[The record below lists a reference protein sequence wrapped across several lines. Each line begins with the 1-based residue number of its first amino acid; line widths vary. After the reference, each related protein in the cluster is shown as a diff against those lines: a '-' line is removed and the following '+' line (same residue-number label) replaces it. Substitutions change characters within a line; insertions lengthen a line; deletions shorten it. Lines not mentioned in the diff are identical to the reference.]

1 MSQEDK
7 WKLLERCANIVYLP
21 LYLYD
26 HSGITMN
33 TGGFSCRWDSGQ
45 VGYIYTDKNTIL
57 KTVGAF
63 KNEKGNYIKVNEKNW
78 KEAAYKSMEDEVHTY
93 DMYLTGEV
101 YGLIVE
107 ELVDEEDDE
116 WNETDSCWDFYN
128 DSWGDKLFEEVARD
142 FGISE
147 ELFDSLEEVA

>member
-1 MSQEDK
+1 
-7 WKLLERCANIVYLP
+7 
-21 LYLYD
+21 
-26 HSGITMN
+26 
-33 TGGFSCRWDSGQ
+33 
-45 VGYIYTDKNTIL
+45 
-57 KTVGAF
+57 
-63 KNEKGNYIKVNEKNW
+63 
-78 KEAAYKSMEDEVHTY
+78 MEDEVHTY

-128 DSWGDKLFEEVARD
+128 DNWGDKLFEEVARD